1 MKIARNLVNGLLAGI
16 LISIGGSVFLACRG
30 GGVLNNAI
38 GATFFSVALLCIC
51 IKGYALFTG
60 KIGFIPEK
68 HDREAFSVL
77 LWGLLGNAV
86 ATILIGLLLY
96 KAMPDL
102 ASSAKEICRM
112 KLDQAWW
119 QTLVR
124 GIFCGV
130 LMYLA
135 VSIYRD
141 KKSIVGILFCVPV
154 FILAGFEHSIAN
166 MFYFGA
172 AGMISLKSVLYL
184 LLVVIGNSI
193 GGMLMPILERI
204 VHAPRPPAETGTPS

>member
-1 MKIARNLVNGLLAGI
+1 MKIARNIVNGLLAGI
-16 LISIGGSVFLACRG
+16 LISIGGSVYLACESSRI
-30 GGVLNNAI
+30 V
-38 GATFFSVALLCIC
+38 GAVFFSVALLCIC
-51 IKGYALFTG
+51 LKGYSLFTG
-60 KIGFIPEK
+60 KVGFMPEK

-86 ATILIGLLLY
+86 ATILLGLLLQ
-96 KAMPDL
+96 AAIPTL
-102 ASSAKEICRM
+102 ADDAVSICRG

-124 GIFCGV
+124 GIFCGI

-141 KKSIVGILFCVPV
+141 KKTVVAIFFCIPT
-154 FILAGFEHSIAN
+154 FILAGFEHSIAD

-172 AGMISLKSVLYL
+172 AVMINLESIVFLLIVVL
-184 LLVVIGNSI
+184 GNAI
-193 GGMLMPILERI
+193 GGMLLPVLEKL
-204 VHAPRPPAETGTPS
+204 VHSPAKSA